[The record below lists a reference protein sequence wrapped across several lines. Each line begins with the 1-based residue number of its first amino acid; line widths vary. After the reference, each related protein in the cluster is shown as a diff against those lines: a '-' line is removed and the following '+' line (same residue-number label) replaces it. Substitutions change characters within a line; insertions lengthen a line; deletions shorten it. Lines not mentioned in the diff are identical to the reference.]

1 MEKLNLV
8 GLGEMAD
15 LFGVSKQAVSNWR
28 ERNADFP
35 TPITVLKSGPIW
47 LLEQITAWA
56 DDNGVQMRACSEG
69 GLIMETSGC
78 KVIAFCN
85 MKGGV
90 GKSTLTA
97 NLGWYCAY
105 KQNMRVLLIDLDP
118 QFNLSQYALG
128 NAKYEKLID
137 GDKGTIVDIFEP
149 FSSPSS
155 STPKL
160 SSPEEAISVVKKW
173 TDGSYIH
180 IVPSK
185 LELGWT
191 VRNSSDK
198 SHLLKDFVQDV
209 RHNYDLI
216 FIDCPPTESMLTT
229 AAYLAADYLMVPV
242 RPEFL
247 STIGLPLLVRSLNDH
262 KIRHKHVKH
271 PEIAGIIF
279 NDSSDKLEHDRS
291 RAFVGKVAK
300 KEGWYVF
307 ENQIS
312 HSDSYAAGARVGKPI
327 FLTDYA
333 RSWKIQEFYNVAKE
347 FMARIDHE

>member
-1 MEKLNLV
+1 MENPNLV
-8 GLGEMAD
+8 GLGELAD
-15 LFGVSKQAVSNWR
+15 IFGVSKQVVSNWR
-28 ERNADFP
+28 DRNPEFP
-35 TPITVLKSGPIW
+35 TPVAVLKSGPIW
-47 LLEQITAWA
+47 LFDQIKEWA
-56 DDNGVQMRACSEG
+56 DEKGIQTRAGEQGGVK
-69 GLIMETSGC
+69 METKGC

-105 KQNMRVLLIDLDP
+105 KQNMRILLIDLDP
-118 QFNLSQYALG
+118 QFNLSQYTLG

-137 GDKGTIVDIFEP
+137 SESGTIVDIFEP
-149 FSSPSS
+149 FSSAPS

-160 SSPEEAISVVKKW
+160 SSPNEAISVVKTW
-173 TDGSYIH
+173 DDGSYIH

-198 SHLLKDFVQDV
+198 SHLLNDFVQDV
-209 RHNYDLI
+209 KDDYDLI
-216 FIDCPPTESMLTT
+216 FIDCAPTESMLTT
-229 AAYLAADYLMVPV
+229 AAYLAADYLLVPV

-262 KIRHKHVKH
+262 KIRHKKAKH

-291 RAFVGKVAK
+291 RAFVEKVANE
-300 KEGWYVF
+300 EGWYIF

-333 RSWKIQEFYNVAKE
+333 RSWKIEEFYNVAKE
-347 FMARIDHE
+347 FMTRVDNE